1 MATIEQRYH
10 EKFPKSLEWYQRG
23 LSLFPHFSGGSGK
36 MGSSF
41 PLTFD
46 HALGARKWDVDDNE
60 IIDYGMGSGSLI
72 MGHSPP
78 EVAEAIA
85 AQAGR
90 GTLVGGSPMSGP
102 TTHEVRYAEAVKRL
116 LPAAERVQFALSGTE
131 ATYLA
136 LRLARAHTGKTKII
150 KFKEHFHGW
159 HDYSTPDSNQSL
171 GGVPKEALDTV
182 IVAPPDIDA
191 VRRILSQRDDVAGII
206 VEAHGA
212 HYGSFPLQNPQF
224 LQDLRELTAEHG
236 VVMIMDEVVT
246 GFRLSPGGAQV
257 RWNLKPD
264 LTTMSKVMGGGQPGA
279 AVAGK
284 AEIMDL
290 LAFRG
295 DPDWDTTHR
304 VAQSG
309 TFKALPT
316 TAAAGI
322 ATLEAIATKG
332 INAKADAH
340 AQRLKDGLNDAF
352 AKHEVSG
359 HARGLASLVHVNI
372 GADCDCDRELCTM
385 PYDEIQRTAAT
396 FQTTVL
402 FRQAM
407 LVNGVD
413 LMGGMGVPTF
423 MVSSAHEDEVVDQT
437 LDAFSQALQD
447 LRAEAA
453 L

>member
-23 LSLFPHFSGGSGK
+23 LPLFPHHSEGPGK

-41 PLTFD
+41 PLAFD
-46 HALGARKWDVDDNE
+46 HALGPRKWDVDDNE

-78 EVAEAIA
+78 EVADAIA
-85 AQAGR
+85 AQAVR
-90 GTLVGGSPMSGP
+90 GTIVGGSPMSGP

-131 ATYLA
+131 VTYLA
-136 LRLARAHTGKTKII
+136 LRLARAYTGRTKII
-150 KFKEHFHGW
+150 KFKDHFHGW
-159 HDYSTPDSNQSL
+159 HDYSALDSNQSL
-171 GGVPKEALDTV
+171 GGIPKETLDTV
-182 IVAPPDIDA
+182 IIAPPDIDA
-191 VRRILSQRDDVAGII
+191 VRRILSQENDVAGII
-206 VEAHGA
+206 VESHGA

-257 RWNLKPD
+257 RWNIEPD

-284 AEIMDL
+284 AQIMDL

-295 DPDWDTTHR
+295 DPGWDSVHR
-304 VAQSG
+304 VTHTG

-322 ATLEAIATKG
+322 ATLEAIAAKG

-340 AQRLKDGLNDAF
+340 AQRLKDGINGAF
-352 AKHEVSG
+352 ARHEVPG

-385 PYDEIQRTAAT
+385 SHDEIHRTAASFERT
-396 FQTTVL
+396 RL

-423 MVSSAHEDEVVDQT
+423 MVSSAHEDAVVDQT
-437 LDAFSQALQD
+437 VHAFSQALQD

-453 L
+453 V

>member
-1 MATIEQRYH
+1 MATIIERYH
-10 EKFPKSLEWYQRG
+10 EKFAKSLEWYQRG
-23 LSLFPHFSGGSGK
+23 LSLFPHFEGPGK

-41 PLTFD
+41 PLAFD
-46 HALGARKWDVDDNE
+46 HALGPRKWDVDGNE

-85 AQAGR
+85 AQAAR
-90 GTLVGGSPMSGP
+90 GTIVGGSPMSGP
-102 TTHEVRYAEAVKRL
+102 TTHEVKYAEAIKRL
-116 LPAAERVQFALSGTE
+116 MPAAERVQFALTGTE
-131 ATYLA
+131 VTYLA
-136 LRLARAHTGKTKII
+136 LRLARAYTGKTKII
-150 KFKEHFHGW
+150 KFKDHFHGW
-159 HDYSTPDSNQSL
+159 HDYSTPESNQSL

-182 IVAPPDIDA
+182 IVAPVDIDA
-191 VRRILSQRDDVAGII
+191 VRRILSQRNDVAAII
-206 VEAHGA
+206 VESHGA
-212 HYGSFPLQNPQF
+212 HYGSLPLPNPQF

-257 RWNLKPD
+257 RWSIEPD
-264 LTTMSKVMGGGQPGA
+264 LTTISKVMGGGQPGA
-279 AVAGK
+279 AVVGK

-290 LAFRG
+290 LASRG
-295 DPDWDTTHR
+295 DPEWDEVHR
-304 VAQSG
+304 VPHTG

-316 TAAAGI
+316 TAVAGI
-322 ATLEAIATKG
+322 ATLEAIANKG
-332 INAKADAH
+332 INAKADGH
-340 AQRLKDGLNDAF
+340 ARRLKDGLNEAF
-352 AKHEVSG
+352 ARNEVPG

-385 PYDEIQRTAAT
+385 PYDEIHRTAASFPRT
-396 FQTTVL
+396 L
-402 FRQAM
+402 PFRQAM

-423 MVSSAHEDEVVDQT
+423 MVSSAHEDAIVDQT
-437 LDAFSQALQD
+437 VDAFSQALKD

-453 L
+453 V